1 ADDAQLMR
9 DYQALEP
16 LTARKSGRISL
27 LKSDSAFSNG
37 PRILKLEA
45 AFKRELARLFPSPPR
60 AP

>member
-1 ADDAQLMR
+1 MR